1 MPAFRAIRR
10 LPTARSRLLIG
21 AALLTMALAP
31 ATAVFA
37 AKPAHDSLQVTD
49 PATDAALEH
58 ILAGPQRSTA
68 NRDRDQYRHPKAT
81 LEFFGLRSDM
91 TVMEVW
97 PGKGGW
103 WTEILAPLLRDHGH
117 YIAAH
122 YDAKSDQTYTQE
134 TLKAFRAKLAADPAN
149 YGKVEVVSL
158 QYPNAL
164 APVAPNSVDLALT
177 FRNLHNWM
185 AVPDAAKATLSAI
198 YTSLKPG
205 GILGIEDHR
214 ASTTRPADAQVK
226 LGYVDEKATIEL
238 LKSIGFEYIG
248 ASEINANPKD
258 TKDYEQGVWTLPPTF
273 RLGDKDHDRY
283 AAIGESDRFTLKFRK
298 PVTAR

>member
-1 MPAFRAIRR
+1 
-10 LPTARSRLLIG
+10 
-21 AALLTMALAP
+21 
-31 ATAVFA
+31 
-37 AKPAHDSLQVTD
+37 
-49 PATDAALEH
+49 
-58 ILAGPQRSTA
+58 
-68 NRDRDQYRHPKAT
+68 
-81 LEFFGLRSDM
+81 M

-103 WTEILAPLLRDHGH
+103 WTEILAPLLRDHGR

-122 YDAKSDQTYTQE
+122 YDAKSDQVSTQE

-149 YGKVEVVSL
+149 YAKTEVVSL

-185 AVPDAAKATLSAI
+185 AVPDSAKATVTAI

-214 ASTTRPADAQVK
+214 ASTAHPADAQVK
-226 LGYVDEKATIEL
+226 LGYVDEKAAIEL
-238 LKSIGFEYIG
+238 MKSVGFEFIG

-298 PVTAR
+298 PVDAR

>member
-1 MPAFRAIRR
+1 MYSCFVSATTRRQGRRAVWW
-10 LPTARSRLLIG
+10 AG
-21 AALLTMALAP
+21 ALLAA
-31 ATAVFA
+31 ATASAPGYA
-37 AKPAHDSLQVTD
+37 AHPAHDELQVTD
-49 PATDAALEH
+49 AATDAALDR
-58 ILAGPQRSTA
+58 ILAGAQRTAA
-68 NRDRDQYRHPKAT
+68 NRDRDAYRHPKAT
-81 LEFFGLRSDM
+81 LEFFGIRNDM

-103 WTEILAPLLRDHGH
+103 WTEILAPLLREHGH

-122 YDAKSDQTYTQE
+122 WDAKSEQTYYQE
-134 TLKAFRAKLAADPAN
+134 GLKAYRAKLAADPAS
-149 YGKVEVVSL
+149 YGKVEIVSL

-164 APVAPNSVDLALT
+164 SPVAPNTVDLALT

-185 AVPDAAKATLSAI
+185 ATPDAAKATLSAI

-214 ASTTRPADAQVK
+214 ASTTKPADAQVK

-238 LKSIGFEYIG
+238 LRGIGFEYLG

-258 TKDYEQGVWTLPPTF
+258 TKDYEQGVWTLPPTY
-273 RLGDKDHDRY
+273 RLGEKDHDKY

-298 PVTAR
+298 PSAGH